1 VWHHGQYGDR
11 DDRDRDAVTFARRVE
26 ELAATL
32 RPGAPVPELDRIEGA
47 DRSGTVHCVVDR
59 FGAVQDVHIDP
70 GWWAALGPTRVAA
83 AVLDALSYARS
94 KAALA
99 MTALGRHGHRP
110 QLPPAPEIA
119 PPIDV
124 PHVDSPG
131 FERAIEAR
139 LDRAFAML
147 EAARRLRESIA
158 DPQPRTVS
166 GPSRLFRVTVLG
178 TVVQGA
184 EVDED
189 HLGPY
194 AGNELANDARLALQ
208 EAARL
213 PVPAS

>member
-1 VWHHGQYGDR
+1 M
-11 DDRDRDAVTFARRVE
+11 
-26 ELAATL
+26 
-32 RPGAPVPELDRIEGA
+32 
-47 DRSGTVHCVVDR
+47 
-59 FGAVQDVHIDP
+59 QDVHIGP

-99 MTALGRHGHRP
+99 MTTLGRHGHRP

-147 EAARRLRESIA
+147 EAARRIRESLA

-178 TVVQGA
+178 AVVQSA

-194 AGNELANDARLALQ
+194 AGGELANDARLALQ

-213 PVPAS
+213 PIPAS